1 MVCFPAM
8 PQDAFHPQR
17 TLAELAAM
25 HARLSDLFEDLSHFE
40 RVWRPEEGKWSCA
53 EVMGHLVDAE
63 IAFAYR
69 IRTAL
74 AEPGKALGAFDQ
86 NAWVLGQRWNDKPV
100 SEALHVF
107 QALRQATVMLLEPLS
122 EEQLRQ
128 QYVHEV
134 RGPQSIADTAA
145 LLAWHD
151 SRHLVQLGR
160 TAELARD
167 ASRRGTRAVD
177 RDSAF

>member
-1 MVCFPAM
+1 MFPAM

-17 TLAELAAM
+17 TLAELTAM
-25 HARLSDLFEDLSHFE
+25 PSRLSDLFEDLSHFE
-40 RVWRPEEGKWSCA
+40 RVWRPAEGKWSCA

-74 AEPGKALGAFDQ
+74 AEPGKALGAFSQD
-86 NAWVLGQRWNDKPV
+86 AWVSAQSWNDKPV
-100 SEALHVF
+100 SESLHVF
-107 QALRQATVMLLEPLS
+107 QALRQATVMLLEGLS
-122 EEQLRQ
+122 EDELARE
-128 QYVHEV
+128 YVHEV
-134 RGPQSIADTAA
+134 RGPQSIAATAS

-167 ASRRGTRAVD
+167 ASQRGTRATS
-177 RDSAF
+177 RESSF

>member
-1 MVCFPAM
+1 MFASM

-17 TLAELAAM
+17 TISELVAM
-25 HARLSDLFEDLSHFE
+25 HLRLSDLFEDLSHFE
-40 RVWRPEEGKWSCA
+40 RVWRPEEGKWSCT

-63 IAFAYR
+63 IAFAFR

-74 AEPGKALGAFDQ
+74 AEPGKALGAFAQD
-86 NAWVLGQRWNDKPV
+86 AWVAAQRWNEKPV
-100 SEALHVF
+100 SESLHVF
-107 QALRQATVMLLEPLS
+107 HALRQATVTLLEGLS

-128 QYVHEV
+128 HYVHEI
-134 RGPQSIADTAA
+134 RGPQSIADTAS

-167 ASRRGTRAVD
+167 ASQRGTRAAS
-177 RDSAF
+177 RESSL